1 MKIVSLFPAASEI
14 ICQLGFSEQLYGVSH
29 ECDYPEIV
37 KEKICVTSSFI
48 PKTTDQSLIGRL
60 IKEAIEKNIP
70 LYEIDDKKISDIG
83 PDLII
88 TQGLCQVCSIT
99 ENRLEVKIKKSLFY
113 IGHKTKIISLNGTTF
128 DEICSDIIMIGK
140 AVKAEEKARNL
151 VEKAILKKNKF
162 NMNRSSKRILLL
174 EWIDPYFTPGH
185 WIPEQIEMAGFMPCV
200 GIKGEKSYQISYKEI
215 VDLNPDYIG
224 LICCGYNIDQNREFA
239 QKLYMDHMLKNVN
252 AIQKEKVYAFNSNF
266 YFSRPTLRIL
276 DGVEQ
281 LKSAFLN
288 NNPKYHCKK
297 KINFCKL

>member
-1 MKIVSLFPAASEI
+1 MKIVSLFPAASEV

-37 KEKICVTSSFI
+37 KEKKCVTSSFI

-88 TQGLCQVCSIT
+88 TQGLCEVCSIT
-99 ENRLEVKIKKSLFY
+99 KNRLEVKIKKSLFY

-151 VEKAILKKNKF
+151 VEKAILKKK
-162 NMNRSSKRILLL
+162 
-174 EWIDPYFTPGH
+174 
-185 WIPEQIEMAGFMPCV
+185 
-200 GIKGEKSYQISYKEI
+200 
-215 VDLNPDYIG
+215 
-224 LICCGYNIDQNREFA
+224 
-239 QKLYMDHMLKNVN
+239 
-252 AIQKEKVYAFNSNF
+252 
-266 YFSRPTLRIL
+266 
-276 DGVEQ
+276 
-281 LKSAFLN
+281 
-288 NNPKYHCKK
+288 
-297 KINFCKL
+297 

>member
-14 ICQLGFSEQLYGVSH
+14 ICQLGLSEQLYGVSH

-37 KEKICVTSSFI
+37 KEKKCVTSSFI
-48 PKTTDQSLIGRL
+48 PKTTDQSLIRRL

-88 TQGLCQVCSIT
+88 TQGLCEVCSIT

-151 VEKAILKKNKF
+151 VEKAILKKINL
-162 NMNRSSKRILLL
+162 IL
-174 EWIDPYFTPGH
+174 
-185 WIPEQIEMAGFMPCV
+185 IEV
-200 GIKGEKSYQISYKEI
+200 LKE
-215 VDLNPDYIG
+215 
-224 LICCGYNIDQNREFA
+224 
-239 QKLYMDHMLKNVN
+239 
-252 AIQKEKVYAFNSNF
+252 
-266 YFSRPTLRIL
+266 FS
-276 DGVEQ
+276 
-281 LKSAFLN
+281 FLN
-288 NNPKYHCKK
+288 GSIHTSPQVTGYQN
-297 KINFCKL
+297 KLKWLDLCLVLV